1 MKSCMRQYTTQSYQ
15 NCLITLACLEYDAN
29 L

>member
-1 MKSCMRQYTTQSYQ
+1 LVAEEMVNIS